1 MVMNRWLILGGYML
15 LTACTQLV
23 WLSFAPITD
32 AAAHDLGASVTQ
44 VGWLSAVFAG
54 VYLLLGLP
62 TGRLTD
68 THFSRALGFG
78 AICNALGAGVR
89 LLAPHNFAVRLLGQ
103 VILAVG
109 QPFVVNA
116 MSALAVRYF
125 APQERPK
132 AIAAASASMFVG
144 VLLASLSAPL
154 LYAAGGLPLVLGL
167 HALPTVLAAL
177 WVLLALRTH
186 PTYDERSAAD
196 TGGWAWLTRDRLLH
210 KLGLLLF
217 VGFGTFSALSTWL
230 EPLLPKGISATTSGN
245 LLGGMVVGG
254 IMGAATLPVWA
265 AARGQRWSVLLC
277 ALLLTLG
284 LLAVLALGQT
294 VGLLALALG
303 VGGFFL
309 LACLPTV
316 LEWAEEHVGAGKQG
330 LAVGLLMLLGN
341 AGSVALMLGVGSLVE
356 QHPKLALGLLAL
368 SVLLGLVML
377 LGMRGHTAK
386 GQS

>member
-32 AAAHDLGASVTQ
+32 AAAHDFGASVTQ

-78 AICNALGAGVR
+78 AICNALGDGVR
-89 LLAPHNFAVRLLGQ
+89 LLAPHNFAVQLLGQ

-154 LYAAGGLPLVLGL
+154 LYDAGGLPLVLGL

-177 WVLLALRTH
+177 WVLLALRTQ

-230 EPLLPKGISATTSGN
+230 EPLL
-245 LLGGMVVGG
+245 
-254 IMGAATLPVWA
+254 
-265 AARGQRWSVLLC
+265 
-277 ALLLTLG
+277 LTLG
-284 LLAVLALGQT
+284 LLALGQT

-330 LAVGLLMLLGN
+330 LAVGFLMLVGN
-341 AGSVALMLGVGSLVE
+341 AGSLALMLGVGSLVE

-368 SVLLGLVML
+368 PVLLGLVML